1 MIYNLIPPTIK
12 TMRLLTTTLAVLAIL
27 ASAISAMGQNAPAR
41 TTLEATNYEVRH
53 CDNYTLLTPQR
64 QATVKA
70 VDSVRLT
77 LVYEC
82 EDEYTPLGLSAY
94 NNDAG
99 MIHSD
104 YEKPNKKVTQ
114 TIPVGTYDM
123 FASYMSH
130 YSELYYVFREQVS
143 ILSDTTITLSQKEAT
158 LPLAIKT
165 VDHTGKSL
173 HMPVYDTNN
182 RVVEKGT
189 AEDYSSLSF
198 FILNGFGNAAA
209 VIGGGYK
216 YRGHET
222 DFYINK
228 LSDRYKL
235 CEARIISVGETY
247 WFNKYV
253 VEDLSKGQT
262 VTNDPSRFIKYD
274 QKFAVSP
281 KWRDKSEFHVPG
293 YYMAG
298 VFNGDAI
305 IGQRSYIPN
314 MPSSDY
320 TTKFYLDTPKDD
332 DSSKD
337 QFNVIVRPLMSD
349 YMKKE
354 VYSGNEIKEYYFI
367 TGQQV
372 LGDRDGL
379 EFVVAGYEE
388 DGGFNT
394 PEGKVRSQF
403 YPGHP
408 AFSFTGKNAPNH
420 VYGESCPI
428 NSVQFKTYLVGK
440 QEEVNITPNYIGR
453 YGELRGAD
461 YFVLANSEEE
471 VGDDAYAMTITNRN
485 VSVDGLEGM
494 NKTRILMQEEKEDHV
509 PPTLQML
516 QFKDKQ
522 GNITDRFKSP
532 ENGVIEIAA
541 GDFSFNPVIEYYAG
555 YFTCKPVNVKVEYY
569 AHGSSDAG
577 KQLAIEEVPSL
588 YFMPGFGHFYRG
600 SLESVPAATSQKQ
613 WYDLVITVTDLSG
626 NEQKQTISPAFC
638 ITGITGI
645 DLSAQHEEVRIT
657 IEEDRIVAEGQNV
670 VMELYGAD
678 GQRLAV
684 SNRGEIVTTDITPG
698 VYVVKVTNVS
708 GDYQTYKVVL

>member
-1 MIYNLIPPTIK
+1 
-12 TMRLLTTTLAVLAIL
+12 MRLLTSILSALAVLT
-27 ASAISAMGQNAPAR
+27 SAIGAMGQTVPVGTNI
-41 TTLEATNYEVRH
+41 EATNHEVRH
-53 CDNYTLLTPQR
+53 YNNYTFLTPQR
-64 QATVKA
+64 QATVEA

-82 EDEYTPLGLSAY
+82 EDQYTPLGVSVY

-99 MIHSD
+99 LIHYI
-104 YEKPNKKVTQ
+104 YEEPNKRITQ

-123 FASYMSH
+123 FASYKSP
-130 YSELYYVFREQVS
+130 YKEIYYVFREQVS

-173 HMPVYDTNN
+173 HMPIFGTNN
-182 RVVEKGT
+182 RIVEKGT
-189 AEDYSSLSF
+189 AEDYSSFSC
-198 FILNGFGNAAA
+198 FILKGFGTVST
-209 VIGGGYK
+209 VIGAGYK
-216 YRGHET
+216 YQGHEA

-228 LSDRYKL
+228 LSNRYKL
-235 CEARIISVGETY
+235 CEARIISVGEVS

-253 VEDLSKGQT
+253 IEDLSKGQT

-274 QKFAVSP
+274 QKFSVSP
-281 KWRDKSEFHVPG
+281 KWKDKSEFHLPG
-293 YYMAG
+293 YEMVG

-305 IGQRSYIPN
+305 IGQNAYIPDI
-314 MPSSDY
+314 PSSDY

-349 YMKKE
+349 YMKE
-354 VYSGNEIKEYYFI
+354 EDYDEEYYFI
-367 TGQQV
+367 KGQQV
-372 LGDRDGL
+372 LGDKDGL
-379 EFVVAGYEE
+379 EFVAAGYEE

-408 AFSFTGKNAPNH
+408 AFSFTEKNALDP

-428 NSVQFKTYLVGK
+428 NSVQFKTYLEDS
-440 QEEVNITPNYIGR
+440 QEEVNITPNYVGR
-453 YGELRGAD
+453 YGELHEAD
-461 YFVLANSEEE
+461 CFVLEKSEEN
-471 VGDDAYAMTITNRN
+471 VGDDSHAITIINRN
-485 VSVDGLEGM
+485 VIVDGLEGM
-494 NKTRILMQEEKEDHV
+494 NKTRILMQVEKEDHV

-516 QFKDKQ
+516 QFKDKL

-532 ENGVIEIAA
+532 EDGVIEIAA
-541 GDFSFNPVIEYYAG
+541 GDFSFIPMTKYYTG
-555 YFTCKPVNVKVEYY
+555 YFTCKPVDVKVEYY

-577 KQLAIEEVPSL
+577 KRLAIEEVPRL

-638 ITGITGI
+638 ITGTTGI

-670 VMELYGAD
+670 VMELYRAD
-678 GQRLAV
+678 GQRIAI
-684 SNRGEIVTTDITPG
+684 SNRGEIVTTDVTPG
-698 VYVVKVTNVS
+698 VYVVKVTNIS
-708 GDYQTYKVVL
+708 GNYQTYKIIL

>member
-1 MIYNLIPPTIK
+1 
-12 TMRLLTTTLAVLAIL
+12 MRLLTTTLAVLAIL

-82 EDEYTPLGLSAY
+82 EDEYTPLGLSVY

-461 YFVLANSEEE
+461 YFVLAKSEEE
-471 VGDDAYAMTITNRN
+471 VGDDAYAMTITNKN
-485 VSVDGLEGM
+485 ISVDGLEGM

-645 DLSAQHEEVRIT
+645 DLSAQHEVVRIT

>member
-1 MIYNLIPPTIK
+1 
-12 TMRLLTTTLAVLAIL
+12 MRLLTTTLAVLALL
-27 ASAISAMGQNAPAR
+27 ASAISVMGQNAPAR

-53 CDNYTLLTPQR
+53 CSNYTLLTPQR

-82 EDEYTPLGLSAY
+82 ENEYTPLGISVY

-99 MIHSD
+99 LIHSD

-123 FASYMSH
+123 YASYMSH

-143 ILSDTTITLSQKEAT
+143 IQSDTTITLSRKEAT

-173 HMPVYDTNN
+173 HMPIYGTNN

-198 FILNGFGNAAA
+198 FILNGFGNVAA

-216 YRGHET
+216 YQGHET

-228 LSDRYKL
+228 LSNRYKL

-281 KWRDKSEFHVPG
+281 KWKDKSEFHVPG

-408 AFSFTGKNAPNH
+408 VFSFTGKNAPDH

-428 NSVQFKTYLVGK
+428 NSVQFKTYLVGS

-532 ENGVIEIAA
+532 EDGVIEIAA

-577 KQLAIEEVPSL
+577 KQLAIEEDPSL

>member
-1 MIYNLIPPTIK
+1 
-12 TMRLLTTTLAVLAIL
+12 
-27 ASAISAMGQNAPAR
+27 MGQNAPAR

-82 EDEYTPLGLSAY
+82 EDEYTPLGLSVY

-461 YFVLANSEEE
+461 YFVLAKSEEE
-471 VGDDAYAMTITNRN
+471 VGDDAYAMTITNKN
-485 VSVDGLEGM
+485 ISVDGLEGM

>member
-82 EDEYTPLGLSAY
+82 EDEYTPLGLSVY

>member
-1 MIYNLIPPTIK
+1 
-12 TMRLLTTTLAVLAIL
+12 MRLLTTTLAVLAIL

-82 EDEYTPLGLSAY
+82 EDEYTPLGLSVY

>member
-1 MIYNLIPPTIK
+1 
-12 TMRLLTTTLAVLAIL
+12 MRLLTTTLAVLAIL

-82 EDEYTPLGLSAY
+82 EDEYTPLGLSVY

-372 LGDRDGL
+372 LGDRDEL

>member
-1 MIYNLIPPTIK
+1 
-12 TMRLLTTTLAVLAIL
+12 MRLLTGILSALAVLT
-27 ASAISAMGQNAPAR
+27 SAIGAMGQTVPVGTNI
-41 TTLEATNYEVRH
+41 EATNHEVRH
-53 CDNYTLLTPQR
+53 YNNYTFLTPQR
-64 QATVKA
+64 QATVEA

-82 EDEYTPLGLSAY
+82 EDQYTPLGVSVY

-99 MIHSD
+99 LIHYI
-104 YEKPNKKVTQ
+104 YEEPNKRITQ

-123 FASYMSH
+123 FASYKSP
-130 YSELYYVFREQVS
+130 YKEIYYVFREQVS

-173 HMPVYDTNN
+173 HMPIFGTNN
-182 RVVEKGT
+182 RIVEKGT
-189 AEDYSSLSF
+189 AEDYSSFSC
-198 FILNGFGNAAA
+198 FILKGFGTVST
-209 VIGGGYK
+209 VIGAGYK
-216 YRGHET
+216 YQGHEA

-228 LSDRYKL
+228 LSNRYKL
-235 CEARIISVGETY
+235 CEARIISVGEVS

-253 VEDLSKGQT
+253 IEDLSKGQT

-274 QKFAVSP
+274 QKFSVSP
-281 KWRDKSEFHVPG
+281 KWKDKSEFHLPG
-293 YYMAG
+293 YELVG

-305 IGQRSYIPN
+305 IGQNAYIPD

-349 YMKKE
+349 YMKE
-354 VYSGNEIKEYYFI
+354 EDYDEEYYFI
-367 TGQQV
+367 KGQQV
-372 LGDRDGL
+372 LGDKDGL
-379 EFVVAGYEE
+379 EFVAAGYEE

-408 AFSFTGKNAPNH
+408 AFSFTEKNALDP

-428 NSVQFKTYLVGK
+428 NSVQFKTYLEDS

-453 YGELRGAD
+453 YGELREAD
-461 YFVLANSEEE
+461 CFVLEKSEEN
-471 VGDDAYAMTITNRN
+471 VGDDSHAITIINRN
-485 VSVDGLEGM
+485 VIVDGLEGM
-494 NKTRILMQEEKEDHV
+494 NKTRILMQVEKEDHV

-516 QFKDKQ
+516 QFKDKL

-532 ENGVIEIAA
+532 EDGVFEIAA
-541 GDFSFNPVIEYYAG
+541 GDFSFIPMTKYYTG
-555 YFTCKPVNVKVEYY
+555 YFTCKPVDVKVEYY

-577 KQLAIEEVPSL
+577 KRLAIEEVPRL

-638 ITGITGI
+638 ITGTTGI

-670 VMELYGAD
+670 VMELYRAD
-678 GQRLAV
+678 GQRIAI
-684 SNRGEIVTTDITPG
+684 SNRGEIVTTDVTPG
-698 VYVVKVTNVS
+698 VYVVKLTNIS
-708 GDYQTYKVVL
+708 GNYQTYKIIL